1 MEKLC
6 PECGSDNVYF
16 SKKRQKYICEDCECA
31 FEAKSDVSAQKVFF
45 SYGHDKNEVLVSMIK
60 ERLEQR
66 GHLVWIDRSR
76 IKAGDDWRRSITDG
90 LTDTSTVL
98 SFLSAHS
105 VRTPGVCLDELKI
118 ALGVKR
124 GYIKTI
130 LLEEESSVQVPTTVS
145 DIQWLDLSDWGTHYQ
160 AGEQAFQAW
169 FEEKV
174 QQIIGIVESKESLN
188 FAGEIQKLKGILAP
202 SLLNTKEQF
211 LLNKPY
217 VGRKWLTQ
225 MVDDWLDKQDGHRA
239 FVLVAGPGMG
249 KSSFAANMLHYN
261 PDVVCGLFCEWD
273 KPETVSIKHVIR
285 TIAFRLATKIADY
298 RKILLCAL
306 ADLDGQA
313 ALEKKTPEELFSF
326 LLADPLNLLID
337 GNRSRYIILID
348 GLDEAASVEG
358 DRLMRLLAERLKT
371 LPPFVQFVLT
381 SRPEHGV
388 ETIFEEYDPLVLRA
402 DDQMNAGDIRGY
414 LALSLQQELTPLAN
428 KIEIIDRI
436 VHNSEGSFLYATL
449 VVDAVKKNTL
459 NLEQADCHPVGL
471 SSFYYT
477 NFLRTYPDINSYKN
491 IRDILELIVAAKV
504 FPEDLLEICGVDS
517 YEYGNLFENCGS
529 LLSRS
534 QFHVS
539 QDTAITCISFC
550 HKSMLDWL
558 TDRSK
563 ASVFYID
570 VAKGA
575 KRLVQKVVDIL
586 REYGL
591 NRLAGEPVSQRN
603 KLHKHLEANVAGYYV
618 NGGCFAE
625 LEAFLCDPQT
635 PFLPHWYA
643 VSHFSEGWDMSALAK
658 RLKEDAGAVE
668 FFQNLQKSGDNT
680 LALFLF
686 RMIEKSYGIEVLPL
700 EMFKIYTD
708 LVHLSGE
715 YRTAVQLSEQ
725 YLKKYTLDQIT
736 ADKALTAL
744 MTRMLHHSKFFRP
757 ADKLLVEV
765 DRLLGVI
772 HAEHDCDG
780 CLELLIMGGN
790 MGTLT
795 GNIEYSK
802 QCNEKALRLSRE
814 KERKNFELRAVR
826 KKTDLLKFEG
836 RFQEAFQ
843 LLSEYITE
851 DSELSS
857 RYMVYLLCSLGEIHR
872 HTGNFD
878 RAYACYDRVR
888 KTTEERG
895 ISGWWAHA
903 MLGLGCLL
911 SEHGFFSEAK
921 YYLDQALKKYEAI
934 EQLWGILTAKLYLL
948 QLSRKTGEADAYD
961 LDEIESVVK
970 QLHYYSFMP
979 FIDALKE
986 NATDTFFPLMF
997 I

>member
-1 MEKLC
+1 MEKNC
-6 PECGSDNVYF
+6 PECGSSNVYF
-16 SKKRQKYICEDCECA
+16 SKKRQKYICEDCEYV
-31 FEAKSDVSAQKVFF
+31 FEPENAVSPQKVFF
-45 SYGHDKNEVLVSMIK
+45 SYGHDKNEVLVSLIK
-60 ERLEQR
+60 ERLEKS
-66 GHLVWIDRSR
+66 GHMVWIDRSR
-76 IKAGDDWRRSITDG
+76 IKAGDDWRRSIMDG

-105 VRTPGVCLDELKI
+105 VRIPGVCLDELKI

-145 DIQWLDLSDWGTHYQ
+145 DIQWLDLSDWETHYH
-160 AGEQAFQAW
+160 AGEQAFQTW
-169 FEEKV
+169 FDETI
-174 QQIIGIVESKESLN
+174 QQILSVLESKESVN
-188 FAGEIQKLKGILAP
+188 FSGEIQKLKSILTP

-217 VGRKWLTQ
+217 VGRKWLTD
-225 MVDDWLDKQDGHRA
+225 MVDDWLNKQDGHRA
-239 FVLVAGPGMG
+239 FVLIAGPGVG

-306 ADLDGQA
+306 SDLEGPS

-326 LLADPLNLLID
+326 LLTDPLNLLID
-337 GNRSRYIILID
+337 GNRRKYIILID

-358 DRLMRLLAERLKT
+358 DRLMRLLSERLKM

-381 SRPEHGV
+381 SRPDHGV
-388 ETIFEEYDPLVLRA
+388 ETIFEEYDPLVLRT

-414 LALSLQQELTPLAN
+414 LALSLQQELAQIAN

-436 VHNSEGSFLYATL
+436 VHNSEGSFLYASL
-449 VVDAVKKNTL
+449 VVDAVKKHTL
-459 NLEQADCHPVGL
+459 NLERPDGHPVGL
-471 SSFYYT
+471 SAFYYT
-477 NFLRTYPDINSYKN
+477 NFIRTYPDINNYRS
-491 IRDILELIVAAKV
+491 IREILELIVAAKV
-504 FPEDLLEICGVDS
+504 FPEPLLDVCGVNP
-517 YEYGNLFENCGS
+517 YEYGSLLENCGS

-539 QDTAITCISFC
+539 AEYAITCISFC

-558 TDRSK
+558 TDRNK
-563 ASVFYID
+563 ASAFYID
-570 VAKGA
+570 VTKGA
-575 KRLVQKVVDIL
+575 KRLTQKVVEIL

-591 NRLAGEPVSQRN
+591 NRLAEEPVREQN
-603 KLHKHLEANVAGYYV
+603 KLYKYLEANIGGYYV
-618 NGGCFAE
+618 NGGCFE
-625 LEAFLCDPQT
+625 DLEAFLCDWQT
-635 PFLPHWYA
+635 PFMPHWYA
-643 VSHFSEGWDMSALAK
+643 VSSFPKWWDMSVLAK
-658 RLKEDAGAVE
+658 RLKEDTGAVD
-668 FFQNLQKSGDNT
+668 FFRYLQRSGNNT
-680 LALFLF
+680 LALSLFHIIEKAYGVDALPLDLF
-686 RMIEKSYGIEVLPL
+686 R
-700 EMFKIYTD
+700 IYTD

-715 YRTAVQLSEQ
+715 YRTAVEISEQ
-725 YLKKYTLDQIT
+725 YLKKYTLNQIT
-736 ADKALTAL
+736 EDKALTTL

-757 ADKLLVEV
+757 ADGLLVEV

-780 CLELLIMGGN
+780 YLELLIMGGN

-795 GNIEYSK
+795 GNIDYAK
-802 QCNEKALRLSRE
+802 RCNEIALRLSRE
-814 KERKNFELRAVR
+814 KGLKNFELRAVR
-826 KKTDLLKFEG
+826 KKTDLLKFEC

-843 LLSEYITE
+843 LLSEYVTE
-851 DSELSS
+851 DCELGS
-857 RYMVYLLCSLGEIHR
+857 RYLVYLLCSLGEIHR

-878 RAYACYDRVR
+878 QAYACYDRVR
-888 KTTEERG
+888 IITEERG

-903 MLGLGCLL
+903 MLALGCLMF
-911 SEHGFFSEAK
+911 EHGFFSEAK
-921 YYLDQALKKYEAI
+921 YYLNEALEKYETI
-934 EQLWGILTAKLYLL
+934 EQLWGILTTKLYLV
-948 QLSRKTGEADAYD
+948 QLSRKTKKEDCYD
-961 LDEIESVVK
+961 LDEIEQVVK

-979 FIDALKE
+979 FVEALK
-986 NATDTFFPLMF
+986 DGVGPQFFPLMF